1 MNLFNRNAAA
11 RNGPA
16 AGFSGK
22 AMPSGV
28 ATPKLP
34 VAEIPV
40 AMESAAPASS
50 AKRDEMFDKL
60 SRMFRRAG
68 TDVTAQALFRAVMEY
83 RVEALEKDK

>member
-1 MNLFNRNAAA
+1 
-11 RNGPA
+11 
-16 AGFSGK
+16 
-22 AMPSGV
+22 V
-28 ATPKLP
+28 
-34 VAEIPV
+34 
-40 AMESAAPASS
+40 ESAAVASSAASS